1 MEEEQA
7 RRVHR
12 RSLNRP
18 VSKGLLALLLGFG
31 VAQGLAC
38 VTVPEFQAL
47 ERKVDALERGD
58 IGTPGGSGSEG
69 ERIAD
74 LGVEVAALEREV
86 AKLRGAVEEAKFAA
100 DEARDLAQSA
110 LRGRSSEETIGTGG
124 PAPAA
129 AVAAHTQEVQE
140 YDEAFALFGQGRY
153 PDAIDRFRGFLQNY
167 PSSDYADN
175 ALFWIGE
182 CHFKLGDY
190 ERSVLSFED
199 VVKRYPEGNKV
210 PDALYRQGIA
220 LLEIGRRNDEEE
232 IYRPAAREIFERIVK
247 QYPNSDRVP
256 EAQRQLEKLAL

>member
-1 MEEEQA
+1 M
-7 RRVHR
+7 
-12 RSLNRP
+12 
-18 VSKGLLALLLGFG
+18 
-31 VAQGLAC
+31 
-38 VTVPEFQAL
+38 
-47 ERKVDALERGD
+47 
-58 IGTPGGSGSEG
+58 
-69 ERIAD
+69 
-74 LGVEVAALEREV
+74 
-86 AKLRGAVEEAKFAA
+86 
-100 DEARDLAQSA
+100 
-110 LRGRSSEETIGTGG
+110 
-124 PAPAA
+124 
-129 AVAAHTQEVQE
+129 AAHTREVQE

-167 PSSDYADN
+167 PSSDYSDN

-190 ERSVLSFED
+190 ERAVLSFED

-220 LLEIGRRNDEEE
+220 LLEIGRRNDEEQ